1 MEERYIRNI
10 PAITEDEQNAL
21 REKRIL
27 IAGCGG
33 LGGFLLEAMVRLGVG
48 EITAVDGDCF
58 DVSNL
63 NRQLL
68 SSVPRLGT
76 SKALAAAERAGEI
89 NPEVRVVPV
98 HALLD
103 ESNARSLIE
112 GRDLVLDALDN
123 VASRLLLEDVCESCG
138 VPLVHGAI
146 QGWNAQAATV
156 LPGSRLLHR
165 LYGEG
170 GGTFSKSA
178 LSFTPAFCAAIQ
190 SAEAAKLLCGRTPE
204 LAGKLLLA
212 DLRSMSWDVIP
223 ME

>member
-1 MEERYIRNI
+1 MDERYIRNI
-10 PAITEDEQNAL
+10 PAITEEEQKL
-21 REKRIL
+21 LKSRRIL

-33 LGGFLLEAMVRLGVG
+33 LGGFLLEYMVRLGVG

-58 DVSNL
+58 EASNL

-68 SSVPRLGT
+68 SSVEALGT
-76 SKALAAAERAGEI
+76 PKALAARDRAAAV
-89 NPEVRVVPV
+89 NPDVRVIPV

-103 ESNARSLIE
+103 EDNAEELVA

-123 VASRLLLEDVCESCG
+123 VPSRLLLEDVCEKCC

-146 QGWNAQAATV
+146 QGWNAQVATV

-170 GGTFSKSA
+170 SGSFSKSA
-178 LSFTPAFCAAIQ
+178 LAFTPAFCAAVQ
-190 SAEAAKLLCGRTPE
+190 SAEAAKLLCDREPA

-223 ME
+223 LE